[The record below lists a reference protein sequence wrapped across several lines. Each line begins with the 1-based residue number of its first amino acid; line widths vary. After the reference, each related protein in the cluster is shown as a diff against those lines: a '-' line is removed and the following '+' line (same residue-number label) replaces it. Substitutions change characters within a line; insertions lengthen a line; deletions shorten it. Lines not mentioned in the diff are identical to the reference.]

1 VIGAGDKDLERASH
15 ALAARLPGPLAVL
28 ARLAFNYRWS
38 WVPGGP
44 ELFRE
49 VDPHRWGKCGENPV
63 RLLQEV
69 PTHALLRAAAD
80 PELLARA
87 AAIEAVVAADRARPF
102 AEGPLSPDRPA
113 AFLCAEYGV
122 HRSLPIYGGG
132 LGALAGDFVKAAS
145 DRALPLVAVGL
156 LYRKGYFLQRI
167 DQSGWQ
173 HEYWIDTDPERLP
186 TSLVTDA
193 DDLPVTISVSIRGRE
208 VIAQIW
214 RIDLGRVPLFLLDAE
229 RPENSPLDRWIT
241 AQLYV
246 RDRSTRQAQYT
257 LLGIGG
263 IRALHALGIEPGIVH
278 LNEGHASL
286 ASLELVRAE
295 VARGVDPGKALEEAR
310 SRTVFT
316 THTPVAAGNETYGRE
331 EVAETLGSFPAEI
344 GLDLESFLDLG
355 RSRPGAAEEPFGV
368 TQLGLRVAGSA
379 NGVSRRHGEV
389 ARQMWSDLY
398 PDRPVEQ
405 VPIGHVTNGVHLG
418 TWLAPAMRELLAEYL
433 GEDFEARAADPAT
446 WDPVDQIPDEELWAA
461 RNRLRAELVDFV
473 RERSVLDRLARNEP
487 HDYVEAAARAFDP
500 ELLTIGFA
508 RRLATYKRLHL
519 LVIDPDR
526 AIRLVGGD
534 NPVQVL
540 IAGKAHPND
549 DEAKR
554 IVQQLFAIKRA
565 GQVGERVAV
574 LHDYDLG
581 LAAHLVRGCDVWLN
595 APRPPLEAS
604 GTSGM
609 KSAMNGGL
617 QLSVLDGWWAEAY
630 DGGNG
635 WAVSGE
641 VDGDHAAQDA
651 RDAESFYRIL
661 EEQVAP
667 EFYARDDRGLPRVW
681 LARIRASL
689 RSIGPAFSAD
699 RMLADY
705 VAGSYSPL
713 LTRPV

>member
-1 VIGAGDKDLERASH
+1 VIGAGDKDLERASR
-15 ALAARLPGPLAVL
+15 ALAARLPEPLAVL

-44 ELFRE
+44 EVFRE
-49 VDPHRWGKCGENPV
+49 IDAHRWEKCGENPV
-63 RLLQEV
+63 RLLQEA
-69 PTHALLRAAAD
+69 PTHALVRAAAD
-80 PELLARA
+80 PDLLARA
-87 AAIEAVVAADRARPF
+87 AAIEEAVAADRARPF

-132 LGALAGDFVKAAS
+132 LGALAGDFLKAAS

-193 DDLPVTISVSIRGRE
+193 NDLPVTISVSIRGRE
-208 VIAQIW
+208 VVAQIW

-295 VARGVDPGKALEEAR
+295 VARGVDPVQALEGVRA
-310 SRTVFT
+310 RTVFT
-316 THTPVAAGNETYGRE
+316 THTPVAAGNETYGRD

-355 RSRPGAAEEPFGV
+355 RSRPGATDEPFGV

-389 ARQMWSDLY
+389 ARQMWSGLY
-398 PDRPVEQ
+398 PDRPVDE

-418 TWLAPAMRELLAEYL
+418 TWLAPAMRALLAEYL
-433 GEDFEARAADPAT
+433 GEDFETRAADPAT
-446 WDPVDQIPDEELWAA
+446 WKAVDEIPDEELWAT
-461 RNRLRAELVDFV
+461 RNRLRAELVEFV

-519 LVIDPDR
+519 LVVDPAR
-526 AIRLVGGD
+526 AVRLVGGR

-565 GQVGERVAV
+565 GSVGQRVAV

-581 LAAHLVRGCDVWLN
+581 LAEHLVRGCDLWMN

-617 QLSVLDGWWAEAY
+617 QVSVLDGWWAEAY

-641 VDGDHAAQDA
+641 VDADHAAQDA
-651 RDAESFYRIL
+651 RDADTFYRIL
-661 EEQVAP
+661 EDQVAP

-705 VAGSYSPL
+705 VARAYTPL
-713 LTRPV
+713 LK

>member
-1 VIGAGDKDLERASH
+1 VIAAGDKDLERAAS

-49 VDPHRWGKCGENPV
+49 IDAHRWEKCGENPV
-63 RLLQEV
+63 RLLQEA
-69 PTHALLRAAAD
+69 PTHALVRAAAD
-80 PELLARA
+80 PELLDRA
-87 AAIEAVVAADRARPF
+87 AAIEEAVAEDRARPF
-102 AEGPLSPDRPA
+102 AEGPLAPSRPA
-113 AFLCAEYGV
+113 AFLCAEYAV

-132 LGALAGDFVKAAS
+132 LGALAGDFLKAAS
-145 DRALPLVAVGL
+145 DQALPLVAVGL

-173 HEYWIDTDPERLP
+173 HEYWVDTDPERLP
-186 TSLVTDA
+186 TSLVTGA
-193 DDLPVTISVSIRGRE
+193 EDLPVTISVSIRGRE
-208 VIAQIW
+208 VTAQIW
-214 RIDLGRVPLFLLDAE
+214 RVDVGRVPLFLLDAE

-263 IRALHALGIEPGIVH
+263 IRALRALGIEPGIVH

-286 ASLELVRAE
+286 AALELARTE
-295 VARGVDPGKALEEAR
+295 VARGADPEGALEVAR
-310 SRTVFT
+310 ARTVFT

-331 EVAETLGSFPAEI
+331 EVAETLGSFPAEL

-355 RSRPGAAEEPFGV
+355 RTHPGAADEPFGV
-368 TQLGLRVAGSA
+368 TQLGLRVSGAA

-389 ARQMWSDLY
+389 ARGMWSGLY
-398 PDRPVEQ
+398 PDRHVDQ
-405 VPIGHVTNGVHLG
+405 VPISHVTNGVHLG
-418 TWLAPAMRELLAEYL
+418 TWLAPAMRALLARYL

-446 WDPVDQIPDEELWAA
+446 WDAVENIPDEELWAT

-519 LVIDPDR
+519 LVLDPAR
-526 AIRLVGGD
+526 AVRMVGGRR
-534 NPVQVL
+534 PVQVL

-549 DEAKR
+549 EEAKR
-554 IVQQLFAIKRA
+554 IVQQLFSIKRA
-565 GQVGERVAV
+565 GRVGQRVAV

-581 LAAHLVRGCDVWLN
+581 LAAHLVRGCDVWIN

-609 KSAMNGGL
+609 KSALNGGL

-630 DGGNG
+630 DGSNG

-641 VDGDHAAQDA
+641 VDADHGAQDA
-651 RDAESFYRIL
+651 RDAETFYRTL
-661 EEQVAP
+661 EEQVKP
-667 EFYARDDRGLPRVW
+667 EFYERDERGLPRAW
-681 LARIRASL
+681 LARVRASL

-705 VAGSYSPL
+705 VARCYTPL
-713 LTRPV
+713 LT